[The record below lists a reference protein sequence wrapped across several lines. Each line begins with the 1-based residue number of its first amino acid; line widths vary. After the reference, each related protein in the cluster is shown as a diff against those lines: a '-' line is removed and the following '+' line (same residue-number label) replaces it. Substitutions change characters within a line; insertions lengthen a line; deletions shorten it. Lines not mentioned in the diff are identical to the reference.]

1 MMISQPIVAPLQLY
15 EQDYHHWLETT
26 AQQLRDGNLAALDI
40 ENLLEEIEDMGR
52 SEKRSVYSNLKIL
65 LLHLLKYHYQ
75 PEKRIQ
81 SWMSSI
87 VEHRQ
92 RLNKALKDSPSL
104 KSYYAEIFA
113 EAYQDAR
120 ELAAAET
127 GINVDDFPIDC
138 PFSPEAILRSDDLPE
153 DQNPYENTQN
163 PFRLHGLAPVGR
175 CLSANTGGVGD
186 DFPGSIAG
194 KFAIEFASARP
205 NNYRR

>member
-1 MMISQPIVAPLQLY
+1 MMISQPIVAPSQLY
-15 EQDYHHWLETT
+15 EQDYHHWLEST

-75 PEKRIQ
+75 PEMRTQ
-81 SWMSSI
+81 SWMGSI

-92 RLNKALKDSPSL
+92 RLNKSRKDSPSL
-104 KSYYAEIFA
+104 KPYYAEIFA

-127 GINVDDFPIDC
+127 GMSIDQFPIDC
-138 PFSPEAILRSDDLPE
+138 PFSPEGILRSADFSE
-153 DQNPYENTQN
+153 DESTQ
-163 PFRLHGLAPVGR
+163 G
-175 CLSANTGGVGD
+175 
-186 DFPGSIAG
+186 
-194 KFAIEFASARP
+194 
-205 NNYRR
+205 